1 MATKPDYNLLSQE
14 LATIVAQL
22 QSEDASIDD
31 SLKQYERGLVL
42 IKHLEAYLKTAENK
56 ITELQ
61 AAFAAK

>member
-1 MATKPDYNLLSQE
+1 MAKPDYSALSQE

-31 SLKQYERGLVL
+31 SLKQYERGLVV
-42 IKHLEAYLKTAENK
+42 IKELEAYLKTAENK

-61 AAFAAK
+61 AAFVTK